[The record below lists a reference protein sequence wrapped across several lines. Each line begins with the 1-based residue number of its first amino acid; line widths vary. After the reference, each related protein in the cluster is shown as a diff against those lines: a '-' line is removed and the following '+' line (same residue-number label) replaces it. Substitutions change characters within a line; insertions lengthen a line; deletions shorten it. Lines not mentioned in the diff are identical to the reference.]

1 MLKITVFAREDE
13 HTTYSSELVQ
23 LMKLV
28 GACSY
33 QAGTSGNTVKLK
45 RLGLAEDCNM
55 ADKVAEESKV
65 GRFFQ
70 PFKNCFYRLRY
81 L

>member
-1 MLKITVFAREDE
+1 MNILV
-13 HTTYSSELVQ
+13 HSSELVP

-28 GACSY
+28 GACCY
-33 QAGTSGNTVKLK
+33 PAETSGNTVKLK